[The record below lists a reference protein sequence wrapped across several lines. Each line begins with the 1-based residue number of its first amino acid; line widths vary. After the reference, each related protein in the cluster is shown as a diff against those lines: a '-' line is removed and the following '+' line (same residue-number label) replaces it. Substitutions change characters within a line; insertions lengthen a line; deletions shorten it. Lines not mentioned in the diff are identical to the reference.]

1 MAAQVQRTVTPA
13 GHFTLL
19 PATLHFDRRIA
30 EFSLILAALF
40 ILDIVSTHL
49 ILWLGGIE
57 LNPAMACIVTSPL
70 INTMVK
76 AATLLLI
83 ITVSLIAEANVKGST
98 IGFYAAIIALYIVV
112 LVNNTIV
119 LVPHVAGF

>member
-1 MAAQVQRTVTPA
+1 MAAQVQRTGSPA
-13 GHFTLL
+13 GNFTLL
-19 PATLHFDRRIA
+19 PPTLRFDRRIA
-30 EFSLILAALF
+30 DFSLILAALF
-40 ILDIVSTHL
+40 ILDIVSTQI

-57 LNPAMACIVTSPL
+57 LNPAMAGIVTSPL
-70 INTMVK
+70 IHTIVK

-98 IGFYAAIIALYIVV
+98 IGFYATIIALYILV

>member
-1 MAAQVQRTVTPA
+1 MAAPVQRTVTPA

-19 PATLHFDRRIA
+19 PETLHFDRRIA

-40 ILDIVSTHL
+40 ILDIVTTHL

-57 LNPAMACIVTSPL
+57 LNPVMAGIVTSPL
-70 INTMVK
+70 LHTMVK

-98 IGFYAAIIALYIVV
+98 IGFYAAIIALYILV
-112 LVNNTIV
+112 LVNNTLA
-119 LVPHVAGF
+119 LVPRIAGF

>member
-1 MAAQVQRTVTPA
+1 MAAQVQQAVSPA
-13 GHFTLL
+13 GNFTLL
-19 PATLHFDRRIA
+19 PATVRFDRRIA
-30 EFSLILAALF
+30 DLSLILAALF
-40 ILDIVSTHL
+40 TLDIVTTHL

-57 LNPAMACIVTSPL
+57 LNPVMTGIVASPSAH
-70 INTMVK
+70 IAVK

-98 IGFYAAIIALYIVV
+98 IGFYAAIIALYILV

>member
-1 MAAQVQRTVTPA
+1 MAAQGQRTVTPA

-30 EFSLILAALF
+30 DFSLILAALF
-40 ILDIVSTHL
+40 ILDIVSTQI
-49 ILWLGGIE
+49 ILWMGGIE
-57 LNPAMACIVTSPL
+57 LNPAMAGIVTSPL
-70 INTMVK
+70 IHTMVK
-76 AATLLLI
+76 AATLVLI
-83 ITVSLIAEANVKGST
+83 VIVSLIAEANVKGST
-98 IGFYAAIIALYIVV
+98 IGFYTAIIALYILV

>member
-1 MAAQVQRTVTPA
+1 MAAQVQRTGSPA
-13 GHFTLL
+13 KHFMLI
-19 PATLHFDRRIA
+19 PATVRFDRRIVD
-30 EFSLILAALF
+30 FSVILAALF
-40 ILDIVSTHL
+40 VLDVITTHV

-57 LNPAMACIVTSPL
+57 LNPVMACIVTAPL
-70 INTMVK
+70 AHASVK

-98 IGFYAAIIALYIVV
+98 IGFSAAIIALYILV
-112 LVNNTIV
+112 LVNNTIA

>member
-1 MAAQVQRTVTPA
+1 MATQVRQTGFLA
-13 GHFTLL
+13 GHFTIF
-19 PATLHFDRRIA
+19 PDHISFDRRIVD
-30 EFSLILAALF
+30 FSVILAALF
-40 ILDIVSTHL
+40 VLDVITTHV

-57 LNPAMACIVTSPL
+57 LNPVMACIVTAPL
-70 INTMVK
+70 AHASVK

-98 IGFYAAIIALYIVV
+98 IGFSAAIIALYILV
-112 LVNNTIV
+112 LVNNTIA